1 MNEEYTT
8 HAGEES
14 NQMESQEVSQDLDSQ
29 GAEQEVDWEQSAKY
43 HQSEKDKANSENQ
56 KLKTQLDTMG
66 KFLQENPDLASAMKS
81 RANGVNGEQLPVQE
95 GRQTQQIKP
104 EDFDAWESFTNP
116 NSESYKFREMQQQ
129 QAIDKGV
136 QQRMA
141 GMQEQMAMGKLE
153 SDLQSKGLSPDEVT
167 DFKKFASTPANELGL
182 DNVINMWRTVQ
193 GNNTSTQQQV
203 DLSQVRQNQSVPTS
217 PGVMQGQKPQQKTDI
232 DNMWDGI
239 VKAGGR
245 SNVL

>member
-8 HAGEES
+8 HAGDELNQES
-14 NQMESQEVSQDLDSQ
+14 EMVSQDGHSE

-43 HQSEKDKANSENQ
+43 HQSEKDKASSENQ
-56 KLKTQLDTMG
+56 KLRGQLDTMG
-66 KFLQENPDLASAMKS
+66 KFLQENPDLASAMKN

-95 GRQTQQIKP
+95 GRQIQQMKP

-116 NSESYKFREMQQQ
+116 TSESYKFREMQQQ

-153 SDLQSKGLSPDEVT
+153 SDLQTKGLTPDEVT

-217 PGVMQGQKPQQKTDI
+217 PGVMQGQKPQQKSDI

>member
-1 MNEEYTT
+1 MVN
-8 HAGEES
+8 
-14 NQMESQEVSQDLDSQ
+14 QEVDSE
-29 GAEQEVDWEQSAKY
+29 GAGQEVDWEQSAKQY
-43 HQSEKDKANSENQ
+43 QSEKDKANSENQ
-56 KLKTQLDTMG
+56 KLKTQLDTIG
-66 KFLQENPDLASAMKS
+66 KFLQENPDLASAMKN
-81 RANGVNGEQLPVQE
+81 RAQGVGGEQLPVQE
-95 GRQTQQIKP
+95 GRQTQQMKP
-104 EDFDAWESFTNP
+104 EDFDAWEYFTNP

-129 QAIDKGV
+129 EAIDKQV
-136 QQRMA
+136 QQRIA

-153 SDLQSKGLSPDEVT
+153 TDLQAKGLTPEEVS

-203 DLSQVRQNQSVPTS
+203 DLTQVRQNQAVPTS
-217 PGVMQGQKPQQKTDI
+217 PGVMQGQKPQTKSDI

>member
-8 HAGEES
+8 HAGDELNQES
-14 NQMESQEVSQDLDSQ
+14 EMVNQEVDSE
-29 GAEQEVDWEQSAKY
+29 GAGQEVDWEQSAKY
-43 HQSEKDKANSENQ
+43 YQSEKDKANSENQ

-66 KFLQENPDLASAMKS
+66 KFLQENPDLASAMKN
-81 RANGVNGEQLPVQE
+81 RAQGVGGEQLPVQE
-95 GRQTQQIKP
+95 GRQTQQMKP

-129 QAIDKGV
+129 EAIDKQV

-141 GMQEQMAMGKLE
+141 GMQEKMAMDKLE
-153 SDLQSKGLSPDEVT
+153 SDLQSKGLTPDEVS

-203 DLSQVRQNQSVPTS
+203 DLTQVRQNQAVPTS
-217 PGVMQGQKPQQKTDI
+217 PGVMQGQKPQTKSEI

-239 VKAGGR
+239 IKAGGR

>member
-8 HAGEES
+8 HAGDELNQES
-14 NQMESQEVSQDLDSQ
+14 EMVNQEVDSE
-29 GAEQEVDWEQSAKY
+29 GAGQEVDWEQSAKY
-43 HQSEKDKANSENQ
+43 YQSEKDKANSENQ

-66 KFLQENPDLASAMKS
+66 KFLQENPDLASAMKN
-81 RANGVNGEQLPVQE
+81 RAQGVGGEQLPVQE
-95 GRQTQQIKP
+95 GRQTQQMKP

-129 QAIDKGV
+129 EAIDKQV
-136 QQRMA
+136 QQRIA

-153 SDLQSKGLSPDEVT
+153 TDLQAKGLTPEEVS
-167 DFKKFASTPANELGL
+167 DFKKFASTPANELGR

-193 GNNTSTQQQV
+193 GNNNSTQQQV
-203 DLSQVRQNQSVPTS
+203 DLTQVRQNQAVPTS
-217 PGVMQGQKPQQKTDI
+217 PGVMQGQKPQTKSDI

>member
-8 HAGEES
+8 HAGDELNQES
-14 NQMESQEVSQDLDSQ
+14 EMVNQEVDSE
-29 GAEQEVDWEQSAKY
+29 GAGQEVDWEQSAKY
-43 HQSEKDKANSENQ
+43 YQSEKDKASSENQ
-56 KLKTQLDTMG
+56 KLKQQLDTMG
-66 KFLQENPDLASAMKS
+66 KFLQENPDLASAMKN
-81 RANGVNGEQLPVQE
+81 RAQGVGGEQLPVQE
-95 GRQTQQIKP
+95 GRQTQQMKP

-129 QAIDKGV
+129 EAIDKQV

-141 GMQEQMAMGKLE
+141 GMQEKMAMDKLE
-153 SDLQSKGLSPDEVT
+153 SDLQSKGLTPDEVS

-193 GNNTSTQQQV
+193 GNNNSTQQQV
-203 DLSQVRQNQSVPTS
+203 DLTQVRQNQAVPTS
-217 PGVMQGQKPQQKTDI
+217 PGVMQGQKPQTKSDI